1 MLLREEIF
9 LEGTLE
15 KMLALSISIKTKS
28 RLTANVS
35 RMCFVLKKSSQVV
48 LLFIFHL
55 FFPAQIG
62 QLFCVLFGIVSF
74 EYCFVLFEVG

>member
-35 RMCFVLKKSSQVV
+35 RMYFVQKKSSQVV
-48 LLFIFHL
+48 LLYIFHL
-55 FFPAQIG
+55 FLPAQIE
-62 QLFCVLFGIVSF
+62 QLFCG
-74 EYCFVLFEVG
+74 LFEEVPFE